1 MKQQQDN
8 ASGQAPVSDQLKQRV
23 ITGAVIGMIG
33 LFVLC
38 LSNVQWLFRMVIALL
53 SIGAGVELINVNYF
67 EGRWLFFLALS
78 ALATLVSAGDIPFYY
93 PMILLVLIVVLC
105 TFGTIIVFMERQSW
119 PTEATFP
126 FQLILSI
133 ICILFFHAAVE
144 IRDQDNG
151 FLYLLMAVI
160 CTSATDVFAYF
171 VGRTFG
177 RHKLAPRTSPS
188 KTIEGAAGGTAAAVT
203 AALLMGAV
211 AQRIGV
217 AQVNTAELLI
227 YALAISVIG
236 QFGDLSLSTIKRMAK
251 IKDYG
256 SLMPGHGGILDRF
269 DSLLFALPLTFVL
282 YNLGIRC
289 FA

>member
-8 ASGQAPVSDQLKQRV
+8 ANGQAPVSDQLKQRV
-23 ITGAVIGMIG
+23 ITGTVIGMVG

-38 LSNVQWLFRMVIALL
+38 LSHIQWLFRIVIMLL
-53 SIGAGVELINVNYF
+53 SIGAGVELTNVNYF
-67 EGRWLFFLALS
+67 EGRWLFLLVLS

-105 TFGTIIVFMERQSW
+105 TFCTIIIFMERRQW
-119 PTEATFP
+119 PTEPNFP
-126 FQLILSI
+126 LQLILSI
-133 ICILFFHAAVE
+133 TCILFFHTAVE
-144 IRDQDNG
+144 VRDQENG

-177 RHKLAPRTSPS
+177 RYKLAPRTSPS
-188 KTIEGAAGGTAAAVT
+188 KTIEGAAGGTVAVV
-203 AALLMGAV
+203 AVALLMGAV
-211 AQRIGV
+211 VQRIGV

-236 QFGDLSLSTIKRMAK
+236 QFGDLSLSTVKRMAK

-256 SLMPGHGGILDRF
+256 SLMPGHGGILNRF

>member
-67 EGRWLFFLALS
+67 EGRWLLLLALS
-78 ALATLVSAGDIPFYY
+78 ALATLISAGDIPFYY
-93 PMILLVLIVVLC
+93 PMILFVLIVVLC
-105 TFGTIIVFMERQSW
+105 TFGTIIVFMERQLW

-144 IRDQDNG
+144 IRDQENG

-188 KTIEGAAGGTAAAVT
+188 KTIEGAAGGTAAAVA

-269 DSLLFALPLTFVL
+269 DSLLFALPLTFIL
-282 YNLGIRC
+282 HNFGIRC

>member
-53 SIGAGVELINVNYF
+53 SIGAGVELTNVNYF
-67 EGRWLFFLALS
+67 EGRWLFLLALS

-105 TFGTIIVFMERQSW
+105 TFSTIIVFMELQSW
-119 PTEATFP
+119 PIEAIFP

-133 ICILFFHAAVE
+133 ICIFFFHAAVE
-144 IRDQDNG
+144 IRDQENG

-188 KTIEGAAGGTAAAVT
+188 KTIEGAAGGTAAAVA

-211 AQRIGV
+211 VQRVRV

-236 QFGDLSLSTIKRMAK
+236 QFGDLSLSTVKRMAK

-269 DSLLFALPLTFVL
+269 DSLLFALPLTFIL
-282 YNLGIRC
+282 HNFGIRC